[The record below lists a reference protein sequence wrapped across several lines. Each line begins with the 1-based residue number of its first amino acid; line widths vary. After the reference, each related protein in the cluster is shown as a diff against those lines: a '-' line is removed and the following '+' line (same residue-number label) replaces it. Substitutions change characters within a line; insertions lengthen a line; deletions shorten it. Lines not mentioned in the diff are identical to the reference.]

1 MCVAWCQRSPL
12 CHTPS
17 PWWSSPW
24 PWAQCPAS
32 TSSAA
37 AAGPF
42 ATSSLERQ
50 RSSPRRRTM
59 REWGVDHHSFL
70 TKKCS
75 FQLTYHYCD
84 FFYTT
89 LPLLTPTREHRFQEG
104 KVTFPL
110 GVSVQGDV
118 VVSVYHMRSTIGG
131 RLQAKV
137 VIWNNAKKTEH
148 KINCFSTFSTFYT
161 IE

>member
-1 MCVAWCQRSPL
+1 MCTRRYIGYVCSMVSEKPTLPHSKPLMIKSLTMSPVPCFNKQRSGCRPFCDVL
-12 CHTPS
+12 IGETKIFTTAQDYERMRCGPS
-17 PWWSSPW
+17 LIS
-24 PWAQCPAS
+24 
-32 TSSAA
+32 
-37 AAGPF
+37 
-42 ATSSLERQ
+42 
-50 RSSPRRRTM
+50 
-59 REWGVDHHSFL
+59 D
-70 TKKCS
+70 KKYS

-137 VIWNNAKKTEH
+137 VI
-148 KINCFSTFSTFYT
+148 
-161 IE
+161 